1 MWYTMKGTN
10 CMEDG
15 NEKTC
20 PFCQLFH
27 KVQEND
33 AYCIDKRDE
42 RTGENQGRLQC
53 YTV

>member
-10 CMEDG
+10 YMEDG

-33 AYCIDKRDE
+33 VYYIDKC
-42 RTGENQGRLQC
+42 TGGNQGRLQC